1 MSSSDTPIDPARLE
15 GMIDFLQS
23 ASALKDTLRT
33 GRTASGRRE
42 SSADHSWRLCLLA
55 MLLADDLEGV
65 DLVRLL
71 QLCLV
76 HDLAEAL
83 TGDVPAPC
91 QTAADG
97 RKEREREALRELC
110 APLPDDLRQRIEA
123 LCAEYDAGA
132 SPESLMAKGLD
143 KIETMLQHLAG
154 ANPPG
159 FDYRFNLT
167 YGRPITDRH
176 PVLRQMRSSL
186 DSKMRRRIEAGS
198 ADGDASQGPS
208 TSEAGAGDPPSAELT
223 KTIT

>member
-1 MSSSDTPIDPARLE
+1 MSSEQPIDPERLE

-42 SSADHSWRLCLLA
+42 STADHSWRLCLLA

-76 HDLAEAL
+76 HDLAEAV
-83 TGDVPAPC
+83 TGDVPAPD
-91 QTAADG
+91 QAAADG
-97 RKEREREALRELC
+97 RKERDRDALRQLC
-110 APLPDDLRQRIEA
+110 APLPEDLRRRIEA
-123 LCAEYDAGA
+123 LCAEYDSGG

-143 KIETMLQHLAG
+143 KIETMLQHLIG

-167 YGRPITDRH
+167 YGRRITDRH
-176 PVLRQMRSSL
+176 PLLRQLRSSL
-186 DSKMRRRIEAGS
+186 DSKMHRRIEAGS
-198 ADGDASQGPS
+198 PDG
-208 TSEAGAGDPPSAELT
+208 GA
-223 KTIT
+223 

>member
-1 MSSSDTPIDPARLE
+1 MEMSGDRPIDPGRLE

-55 MLLADDLEGV
+55 VLLADDLEGV

-76 HDLAEAL
+76 HDLAEAI

-91 QTAADG
+91 QAAGDG
-97 RKEREREALRELC
+97 RKEREREALRLLC
-110 APLPDDLRQRIEA
+110 TPLPEDLRQRIEA
-123 LCAEYDAGA
+123 LCAEYEAGC
-132 SPESLMAKGLD
+132 SPESLMARGLD
-143 KIETMLQHLAG
+143 KIETMLQHLIG

-159 FDYRFNLT
+159 FDYGFNLT
-167 YGRPITDRH
+167 YGRRITDRH
-176 PVLRQMRSSL
+176 PVLRQMRSRL
-186 DSKMRRRIEAGS
+186 DSKMHRRIKAESPNGGA
-198 ADGDASQGPS
+198 
-208 TSEAGAGDPPSAELT
+208 SEARSASEAE
-223 KTIT
+223 

>member
-1 MSSSDTPIDPARLE
+1 MEMSSDQPIDPGRLE

-55 MLLADDLEGV
+55 MLLADDFENI
-65 DLVRLL
+65 DFVRLL

-76 HDLAEAL
+76 HDLAEAI
-83 TGDVPAPC
+83 TGDVPAPL
-91 QTAADG
+91 QAAADG
-97 RKEREREALRELC
+97 RKDREREALHQLC
-110 APLPDDLRQRIEA
+110 APLPKDLRQRIEA
-123 LCAEYDAGA
+123 LCAEYEAGG

-143 KIETMLQHLAG
+143 KIETMLQHLIG

-159 FDYRFNLT
+159 FDYGFNLT
-167 YGRPITDRH
+167 YGRRITDRH

-186 DSKMRRRIEAGS
+186 DSKMHRRIEAESLDGGASKGRS
-198 ADGDASQGPS
+198 AR
-208 TSEAGAGDPPSAELT
+208 EAE
-223 KTIT
+223 

>member
-1 MSSSDTPIDPARLE
+1 MSSRDQAIDPERLE
-15 GMIDFLQS
+15 GVIGFLQS
-23 ASALKDTLRT
+23 AAALKDTLRT

-76 HDLAEAL
+76 HDLAEAI

-91 QTAADG
+91 QDSADG
-97 RKEREREALRELC
+97 RKEREREALRDLC
-110 APLPDDLRQRIEA
+110 APLPEDLRQHILALCEDYDSAGTPEA
-123 LCAEYDAGA
+123 LI
-132 SPESLMAKGLD
+132 AKGLD

-154 ANPPG
+154 ANPPD

-167 YGRPITDRH
+167 YGRAITDRH
-176 PVLRQMRSSL
+176 PLLRQVRLSL
-186 DSKMRRRIEAGS
+186 DSEMRFRIEAESREGGPAAGRS
-198 ADGDASQGPS
+198 AMGPKP
-208 TSEAGAGDPPSAELT
+208 AR
-223 KTIT
+223 

>member
-1 MSSSDTPIDPARLE
+1 MSGEQAFDRERLE
-15 GMIDFLQS
+15 GVIDFLQS
-23 ASALKDTLRT
+23 AAALKDTLRT

-42 SSADHSWRLCLLA
+42 STADHSWRLCLLA

-76 HDLAEAL
+76 HDLAEAI

-91 QTAADG
+91 QAADDG
-97 RKEREREALRELC
+97 RKQREREALRQLC
-110 APLPDDLRQRIEA
+110 MPLPNDLRQRIEE
-123 LCAEYDAGA
+123 LCADYDAGS

-143 KIETMLQHLAG
+143 KIETMLQHLVG

-176 PVLRQMRSSL
+176 PVLRRLRSSL
-186 DSKMRRRIEAGS
+186 DAKMHRRIEA
-198 ADGDASQGPS
+198 
-208 TSEAGAGDPPSAELT
+208 ESAEPNGRS
-223 KTIT
+223 

>member
-1 MSSSDTPIDPARLE
+1 MTSDQVIDPERLE

-55 MLLADDLEGV
+55 LLVADDLEGV

-71 QLCLV
+71 QLCVV
-76 HDLAEAL
+76 HDLAEAI

-91 QTAADG
+91 QIAGDG
-97 RKEREREALRELC
+97 RKQRERDALRSLC
-110 APLPDDLRQRIEA
+110 APLSEDLRRRIEA
-123 LCAEYDAGA
+123 LCAEYDDGA
-132 SPESLMAKGLD
+132 SPESVMAKGLD
-143 KIETMLQHLAG
+143 KIETMLQHLIG

-167 YGRPITDRH
+167 YGRRITDRH
-176 PVLRQMRSSL
+176 PVLRQLRSSL
-186 DSKMRRRIEAGS
+186 DSKMRLRIEAERANG
-198 ADGDASQGPS
+198 GAS
-208 TSEAGAGDPPSAELT
+208 
-223 KTIT
+223 